1 MDSLAARIEPIMV
14 VIMGGLV
21 FILAAGIY
29 LPMWDM
35 VKMVKQ

>member
-1 MDSLAARIEPIMV
+1 MANWWKFTPNLGAIR
-14 VIMGGLV
+14 GGLV